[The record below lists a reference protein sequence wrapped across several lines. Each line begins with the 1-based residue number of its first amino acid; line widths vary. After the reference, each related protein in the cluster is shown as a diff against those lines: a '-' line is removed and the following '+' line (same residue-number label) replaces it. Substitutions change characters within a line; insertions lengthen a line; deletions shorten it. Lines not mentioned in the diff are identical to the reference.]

1 MENYEKI
8 HKNVKI
14 LNILKVK
21 YRGNMEKLINYDKIL
36 YILILKYKE
45 KNR

>member
-1 MENYEKI
+1 MKKYI
-8 HKNVKI
+8 KNDKF

-21 YRGNMEKLINYDKIL
+21 YRENMEKLINYDKFL
-36 YILILKYKE
+36 NILILKYKE